1 MKFNALSVSKLIF
14 TTLFLILLSFSVYA
28 RSTQLVEPNPVTI
41 SCDLPENKMK
51 AGIRNGGAMRGWV
64 IVGQAPGNIELRY
77 VKGNNKHAITVDV
90 SYTANTFAVKYKDSI
105 NLNYEIKKDV
115 RYLHPN
121 AVGWMANLSA
131 DIQMNADGQCFES

>member
-1 MKFNALSVSKLIF
+1 
-14 TTLFLILLSFSVYA
+14 
-28 RSTQLVEPNPVTI
+28 
-41 SCDLPENKMK
+41 MK

-64 IVGQAPGNIELRY
+64 IVGQAPGNVELRY

-90 SYTANTFAVKYKDSI
+90 SYTANTFAVRYKDSV
-105 NLNYEIKKDV
+105 NLNYEFKKRV

-131 DIQMNADGQCFES
+131 DIQMNADGQCFEN